1 MPLLSRE
8 AGWCV
13 EGAIHAD
20 CTGPRDLRVL
30 TRFVG
35 VSRWSPPRIVS
46 HVPEDDAIHGAMI
59 IRYSGI
65 YNADGGMAGEIRYLF
80 GHIFGTAEC
89 ALCDISH
96 SPLHRKPEWDR
107 MVARMSVP
115 LVALHRN
122 EIDERL
128 RAAVRG
134 VPLPVV
140 VAHHCDES
148 ISVALT
154 ADQLARLGGSVEE
167 FERALLE
174 GLQRP

>member
-1 MPLLSRE
+1 MP
-8 AGWCV
+8 
-13 EGAIHAD
+13 
-20 CTGPRDLRVL
+20 
-30 TRFVG
+30 
-35 VSRWSPPRIVS
+35 
-46 HVPEDDAIHGAMI
+46 DDDPTHGAVI

-80 GHIFGTAEC
+80 GHLFGTAEC
-89 ALCDISH
+89 SLCDISH
-96 SPLHRKPEWDR
+96 SPLRRKPEWDR

-115 LVALHRN
+115 LVVLHRN

-140 VAHHCDES
+140 IAHHSDES

-154 ADQLARLGGSVEE
+154 ADQLAEVGGSVER
-167 FERALLE
+167 FERALLAE
-174 GLQRP
+174 RPRP